1 MAGKDLE
8 MNSTLKNTDNEVV
21 LRVLSEVF
29 EGFAF
34 MFVEEEPDFDSGAP
48 VECLSA
54 SIRFSG
60 KSAAGVFEIVSPVDF
75 CEELA
80 ENILGAETDELPPDA
95 GEGALK
101 EVVNVAC
108 GYLLSEKFGTEEV
121 FDLSIPVTASVNPNE
136 WCTFFE
142 GGSYALY
149 LVEESPIL
157 VRLES
162 APAS

>member
-1 MAGKDLE
+1 
-8 MNSTLKNTDNEVV
+8 MNRTLKNSDNEIV

-34 MFVEEEPDFDSGAP
+34 MFVEEEPDFNSEAP
-48 VECLSA
+48 VECLCA
-54 SIRFSG
+54 RIGFSG
-60 KSAAGVFEIVSPVDF
+60 KIAAGVFEIVSPVDF

-95 GEGALK
+95 GENALK

-121 FDLSIPVTASVNPNE
+121 FDLSIPETASVDPNE
-136 WCTFFE
+136 WRSLF
-142 GGSYALY
+142 GSGSYAVY

>member
-1 MAGKDLE
+1 
-8 MNSTLKNTDNEVV
+8 MNTLKNPDNEIV

-34 MFVEEEPDFDSGAP
+34 MFVEEEPDFDSEAP
-48 VECLSA
+48 VECLCA
-54 SIRFSG
+54 RIGFSG

-80 ENILGAETDELPPDA
+80 ENILGAEADELPPDA
-95 GEGALK
+95 GENALK

-121 FDLSIPVTASVNPNE
+121 FDLSIPETASVDPNE
-136 WCTFFE
+136 WRSLFV
-142 GGSYALY
+142 GGSYAVY

-157 VRLES
+157 VRLDS
-162 APAS
+162 ATAC

>member
-1 MAGKDLE
+1 
-8 MNSTLKNTDNEVV
+8 MNSTLKNTDNEIV

-34 MFVEEEPDFDSGAP
+34 MFVEEEPDFDSDAP
-48 VECLSA
+48 LECLGA

-60 KSAAGVFEIVSPVDF
+60 KSAEGVFEIVSPVDF

-80 ENILGAETDELPPDA
+80 ENILGAEADELPPDA

-121 FDLSIPVTASVNPNE
+121 FDLSIPETVSVAPNE
-136 WCTFFE
+136 WGAFF
-142 GGSYALY
+142 GSGSYAVY
-149 LVEESPIL
+149 LVEDSPIL